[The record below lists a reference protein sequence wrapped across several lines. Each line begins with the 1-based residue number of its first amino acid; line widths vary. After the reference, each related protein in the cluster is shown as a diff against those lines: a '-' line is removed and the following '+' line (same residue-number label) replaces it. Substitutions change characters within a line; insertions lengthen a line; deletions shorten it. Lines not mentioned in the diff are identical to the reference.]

1 MICRSLYPKSDID
14 RLYCKRKN
22 GGKGL
27 ISVEECVRIEK
38 TSLGFYLK
46 EQEHKLLTE
55 VVWEGVILD
64 IEQMACIN
72 LKHIKTQASQKR
84 NKNYAQKSIYSAFM
98 RGTKEVIDVNNSLQ

>member
-1 MICRSLYPKSDID
+1 MQKFVPKA
-14 RLYCKRKN
+14 RYRQVVLQVEN

-27 ISVEECVRIEK
+27 VSVEECVRIEK

-64 IEQMACIN
+64 IE
-72 LKHIKTQASQKR
+72 
-84 NKNYAQKSIYSAFM
+84 
-98 RGTKEVIDVNNSLQ
+98 